1 MLCLLLLFFL
11 LPGVFLFNNL
21 VYVPE
26 CEDCSFVFFA
36 GLFVVFVVFVAVLLF
51 A

>member
-26 CEDCSFVFFA
+26 CEGCSFVFFG
-36 GLFVVFVVFVAVLLF
+36 GLFVVVVVVLLVLLSV
-51 A
+51 